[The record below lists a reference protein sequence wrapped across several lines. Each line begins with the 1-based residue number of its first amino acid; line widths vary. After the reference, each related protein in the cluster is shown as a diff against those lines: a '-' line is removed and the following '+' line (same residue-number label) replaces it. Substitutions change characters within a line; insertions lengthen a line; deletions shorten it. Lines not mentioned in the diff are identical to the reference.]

1 MSANPPADELLDL
14 ATGIAAEAARLLARF
29 AATGFDVATKSTRT
43 DMVTDADQ
51 GSQSLIERL
60 ILDARPGDGLLG
72 EEGAAR
78 AGTSGVRWVFDPLDG
93 TTNFIYGIPAYAV
106 SIAVEV
112 EGEVVAGVVHDVALR
127 EVFTAAKGR
136 GARRNG
142 AAIAISGNT
151 DLGTALLAT
160 GFGYDPAA
168 RAEQAAMVARIL
180 PHIRDIRR
188 GGSAALDLCHVAS
201 GQLDGYFEYRLNP
214 WDIAA
219 GGLIVREAGGV
230 TAGFGG
236 RSFADGYVIACA
248 PGLLPGAT
256 ALIDQAYRAA
266 RDSAR

>member
-1 MSANPPADELLDL
+1 MAPAPEELLSL
-14 ATGIAAEAARLLARF
+14 ATDIAAEAARLLARF

-43 DMVTDADQ
+43 DMVTGADQ

-60 ILDARPGDGLLG
+60 ILEARPEDGLLG

-78 AGTSGVRWVFDPLDG
+78 VGTSGVRWVFDPLDG

-112 EGEVVAGVVHDVALR
+112 GGEVVAGVVHDVAQR

-136 GARRNG
+136 GARRNRATIG
-142 AAIAISGNT
+142 ISGNT

-160 GFGYDPAA
+160 GFGYDPGR
-168 RAEQAAMVARIL
+168 RAEQAAMVARVL

-236 RSFADGYVIACA
+236 HTFADGYVIACA
-248 PGLLPGAT
+248 PGLLAGLSN
-256 ALIDQAYRAA
+256 LIEQAYRAA
-266 RDSAR
+266 RHDAR